1 MMPFST
7 KEWTADELL
16 HEARRRERAA
26 ASPDRTRSGMSTSGR
41 ARDLSQVPT
50 GELVRGAR
58 DHQRV
63 IYGTDNRK
71 DIYQITSQA
80 ARRSADAVVALVKSP
95 DLTENADGSFSLST
109 ETFQS
114 SYGLCG
120 SEPFVS
126 QPLGCFCSGFLI
138 APDVIATAGH
148 CVKSQADLKTMRFV
162 FGFRMTN
169 ATTAVTTFPAA
180 DVFAGKTLLGR
191 ALAQDGTDYALVQ
204 LDRTVVNRTPVAVRR
219 TGKIKDNQA
228 LYVIGH
234 PCGLPQKYADGAKV
248 RENTSVPFFVAN
260 LDTYGGNSGSPVFN
274 AQNHTVEGI
283 LVRGETDFVS
293 NGQCSVSLVCPSTG
307 CRGEDVTRA
316 PIWIGNVPKPA
327 AAGAGG
333 GKRKAAARARRK
345 SVAKTAR
352 SRTRN
357 GGKK

>member
-1 MMPFST
+1 MPFST

-16 HEARRRERAA
+16 HEARRREREA
-26 ASPDRTRSGMSTSGR
+26 ASPDRTRSGMSTGGR

-50 GELVRGAR
+50 GELVHGAR
-58 DHQRV
+58 DRQRV

-80 ARRSADAVVALVKSP
+80 ARRSADAVVALVKSS
-95 DLTENADGSFSLST
+95 DLTENADGSFSLAT

-114 SYGLCG
+114 AYGLCG

-138 APDVIATAGH
+138 ASDVVATAGH
-148 CVKSQADLKTMRFV
+148 CVKSPDDMKTMRFV

-180 DVFAGKTLLGR
+180 DVFTGKKLIGR

-204 LDRTVVNRTPVAVRR
+204 LDRTVANRTPVTVRR

-248 RENTSVPFFVAN
+248 RDNSSVPFFVAN

-316 PIWIGNVPKPA
+316 PIWIGNVPTSS
-327 AAGAGG
+327 AAGVGG
-333 GKRKAAARARRK
+333 VKRKAAAKPSRK
-345 SVAKTAR
+345 GVKTAR